1 MRDQMDIEDHEEEDN
16 DDEEEDDD
24 DDDNIALG
32 DNAACL
38 KRIGLLRSERGGS
51 GEDWTRLLLLLLI
64 VVSHSLGVVDT
75 KLLCR
80 AKRCTNCFP
89 DDGFMSK
96 HHDSIIFYFMLH
108 PPNDDT
114 SSLWCFVCQF
124 STHEYS

>member
-51 GEDWTRLLLLLLI
+51 GED
-64 VVSHSLGVVDT
+64 
-75 KLLCR
+75 
-80 AKRCTNCFP
+80 
-89 DDGFMSK
+89 
-96 HHDSIIFYFMLH
+96 
-108 PPNDDT
+108 
-114 SSLWCFVCQF
+114 
-124 STHEYS
+124 